1 MRIAI
6 HPKSQIRS
14 PWFPATRLL
23 LALALATGVMLAQ
36 SGPTSACPKD
46 RAGFP
51 KDCNQASV
59 ASQKPI
65 DANSE
70 INNFHRVD
78 NDLYRGARPVLASNA
93 YQNLTALGIKTIINL
108 EGGKAADRESAEI
121 AAANGLPGA
130 LQIQFKSFPIT
141 AFTHTVLFALPKTGD
156 HSAIALFQMIHD
168 SQKPVFIHCTHGKDR
183 TGAAVMLYRM
193 SRGEETSVEALQ
205 EARHYKFSW
214 WNFGLKRTV
223 NRYRDPN
230 RLSSLPNPATGAPEN
245 ACRPLLQKCTP

>member
-6 HPKSQIRS
+6 RPKSQIWS
-14 PWFPATRLL
+14 LWFLATRLL

-36 SGPTSACPKD
+36 GTPTSACPKD

-51 KDCNQASV
+51 KDCNQTSV

-65 DANSE
+65 DADSE

-78 NDLYRGARPVLASNA
+78 SDLYRGARPVLATGPYKHLA
-93 YQNLTALGIKTIINL
+93 DLGIKTIINL
-108 EGGKAADRESAEI
+108 ERGKAADRESAM
-121 AAANGLPGA
+121 AAAINLPGA
-130 LQIQFKSFPIT
+130 QQIQFKSFPIT

-156 HSAIALFQMIHD
+156 HSATALFQIIHD
-168 SQKPVFIHCTHGKDR
+168 SPKPIFIHCRHGKDR
-183 TGAAVMLYRM
+183 TGAAVMLYRL
-193 SRGEETSVEALQ
+193 SLGEEKPDEALQ

-223 NRYRDPN
+223 KRYRDPN
-230 RLSSLPNPATGAPEN
+230 QLSSLPSPSSGTPQD
-245 ACRPLLQKCTP
+245 ACRYVPHKCAP